1 MSLHK
6 ILKVLFGRVMFTLL
20 CVAIQICWIFAL
32 WTTFNNYSAIC
43 SFIVEL
49 AAIIVVIG
57 INSRSENSAGRLVWT
72 ITILVLP
79 IFGLCLYSM
88 FGRQGIT
95 NRKKRAYD
103 KVNKTFIP
111 YLLQDTMV
119 MDSLREENLYVHN
132 QEFYIQNQSTY
143 PAYQNTAV
151 NYFGRTEDALEAM
164 LEDMEQ
170 AKEFIFMEYF
180 AVEDAEVWHR
190 IEDVLVRKSQEG
202 VEVRFIYDDFGS
214 IGFVKP
220 EFAIRLNKKGIK
232 TRIFNP
238 LVPAIY
244 IFMNHRDHRKIT
256 VIDNK
261 ISYSGGYNIADEY
274 FNIVHPYGHWKDSG
288 IRLEGDAVNSHT
300 VMFLQM
306 WNSIMHTDRD
316 YSMYLKPYEGTP
328 NGACGYVQ
336 PYSDTPLD
344 KINLGENVYM
354 NILKNAKDYVYITTP
369 YLIIDTE
376 MERELCLAAQ
386 RGIDVRIITPNIPD
400 KKTVFLLTQSYYNNL
415 IRSGVRIYQYTPGF
429 IHAKNFVCDD
439 NIAVVGTINM
449 DYRSLYLHFECA
461 TYLYNSGVEMD
472 VKADFIETMAKSHE
486 ITLED
491 CLKRKPHTRMLQ
503 VFLRLLS
510 PMA

>member
-72 ITILVLP
+72 ITILILP

-111 YLLQDTMV
+111 YLWQDTMV

-180 AVEDAEVWHR
+180 AVENAEVWHR

-244 IFMNHRDHRKIT
+244 IFHIATSLAVSEFR
-256 VIDNK
+256 IDN
-261 ISYSGGYNIADEY
+261 
-274 FNIVHPYGHWKDSG
+274 IVKTT
-288 IRLEGDAVNSHT
+288 L
-300 VMFLQM
+300 LQA
-306 WNSIMHTDRD
+306 N
-316 YSMYLKPYEGTP
+316 
-328 NGACGYVQ
+328 
-336 PYSDTPLD
+336 
-344 KINLGENVYM
+344 
-354 NILKNAKDYVYITTP
+354 
-369 YLIIDTE
+369 
-376 MERELCLAAQ
+376 
-386 RGIDVRIITPNIPD
+386 
-400 KKTVFLLTQSYYNNL
+400 
-415 IRSGVRIYQYTPGF
+415 
-429 IHAKNFVCDD
+429 
-439 NIAVVGTINM
+439 
-449 DYRSLYLHFECA
+449 
-461 TYLYNSGVEMD
+461 
-472 VKADFIETMAKSHE
+472 
-486 ITLED
+486 
-491 CLKRKPHTRMLQ
+491 
-503 VFLRLLS
+503 
-510 PMA
+510 

>member
-6 ILKVLFGRVMFTLL
+6 ILKVMFGRVMFTLL
-20 CVAIQICWIFAL
+20 CVAIQVGWMFAL
-32 WTTFNNYSAIC
+32 WTTFHNYSAVC
-43 SFIVEL
+43 SFIVNF
-49 AAIIVVIG
+49 AAILVVIG

-72 ITILVLP
+72 IIILVFP
-79 IFGLCLYSM
+79 IFGLCLYCM

-119 MDSLREENLYVHN
+119 MDSLKEDNLFVHN
-132 QEFYIQNQSTY
+132 QEFYIQSQSTY

-151 NYFGRTEDALEAM
+151 NYFGRTEDALESM
-164 LEDMEQ
+164 LEDMEN

-180 AVEDAEVWHR
+180 AVENAEVWNR
-190 IEDVLVRKSQEG
+190 IEEVLLRKIAQG
-202 VEVRFIYDDFGS
+202 IEVRFIYDDFGS

-220 EFAIRLNKKGIK
+220 EFAKRLNKKGIK
-232 TRIFNP
+232 CRVFNP
-238 LVPAIY
+238 LVPAVY

-274 FNIVHPYGHWKDSG
+274 FNVVHPYGHWKDSG

-306 WNSIMHTDRD
+306 WNSIIPSDRD
-316 YSMYLKPYEGTP
+316 YSMYLKTFPQKLSD
-328 NGACGYVQ
+328 AAGYIH

-344 KINLGENVYM
+344 KNNLGENVYM
-354 NILKNAKDYVYITTP
+354 NILKNATDYVYITTP

-376 MERELCLAAQ
+376 MEKELCLAAQ

-400 KKTVFLLTQSYYNNL
+400 KKTVFLLTQSYYNKL
-415 IRSGVRIYQYTPGF
+415 IQAGVRIYQYTPGF
-429 IHAKNFVCDD
+429 IHAKNYVCDD
-439 NIAVVGTINM
+439 KIAVVGTINM

-461 TYLYNSGVEMD
+461 TYLYNTGVEMD
-472 VKADFIETMAKSHE
+472 IKADFIETMAKSHE

-491 CLKRKPHTRMLQ
+491 CLRRKPHTRMLQ
-503 VFLRLLS
+503 AFLRLFS